1 MENRV
6 LAYFLM
12 VAREE
17 SITKAAERL
26 HITQPTLSRQMK
38 ELEETYGVKLLNRE
52 GRRITLT
59 PAGML
64 LRRRAEDILYLIHQ
78 TESELLSSEEDLEG
92 TIYVAGGDL
101 DATYDFVKL
110 IKEFRELHPKVD
122 FNYYSGVT
130 TEITERMER
139 GMTDIGLLVDSYDH
153 EKYEYLPIGRPMRN
167 GIYMKA
173 DDPLAEK
180 EYIVPHDLKGKTIIL
195 PTRRDLNSQFSSW
208 AGEAIKSYDLGLSVS
223 LPNNKT
229 IMVDCGMGY
238 SMSSEGVVPVLDESR
253 ICFRPFYPEMWI
265 HTFLAW
271 RRNQPF
277 SPPAEAFISF
287 LKENIKKD

>member
-26 HITQPTLSRQMK
+26 HITQPTLSRQMTN
-38 ELEETYGVKLLNRE
+38 LEEEYGVKLLYWE
-52 GRRITLT
+52 GRRISLT
-59 PAGML
+59 PAGIL
-64 LRRRAEDILYLIHQ
+64 LRKRAEDILYLVHQ
-78 TESELLSSEEDLEG
+78 TEKELVSSGEDLEG

-101 DATYDFVKL
+101 AATYDFVKL
-110 IKEFRELHPKVD
+110 IKEFRERHPKVE

-130 TEITERMER
+130 TEIRERMDR
-139 GMTDIGLLVDSYDH
+139 GMTDIGILVDSYDF
-153 EKYEYLPIGRPMRN
+153 EKYEYLPIGKPMRN

-173 DDPLAEK
+173 DDPMAEK
-180 EYIVPHDLKGKTIIL
+180 EYIRPEDLKGKTVIL
-195 PTRRDLNSQFSSW
+195 STRKDLNSQFSSW